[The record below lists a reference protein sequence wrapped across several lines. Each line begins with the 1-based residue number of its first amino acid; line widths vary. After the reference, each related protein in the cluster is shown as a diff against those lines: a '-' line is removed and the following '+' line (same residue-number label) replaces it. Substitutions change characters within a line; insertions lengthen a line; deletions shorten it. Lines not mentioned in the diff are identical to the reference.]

1 MLERRQWCGI
11 GEVVWKSV
19 EVLAPVIVHKLADD
33 FLLGRATVNFQA
45 DDKRQCCSLESVRTH
60 YLTNLWLT
68 VSEEL
73 ERIHPS
79 KYTFRNE
86 TSFVAV
92 YPLAIK
98 VSYPFDNVA
107 CSSAIGLQAQYA
119 SGGRGETAI
128 VRDVFDL

>member
-1 MLERRQWCGI
+1 ME
-11 GEVVWKSV
+11 K
-19 EVLAPVIVHKLADD
+19 LAPVIVYKLADD
-33 FLLGRATVNFQA
+33 LLLGRATVNFQA
-45 DDKRQCCSLESVRTH
+45 DDKRQCCFLESVRTH
-60 YLTNLWLT
+60 HLTNLWLS

-92 YPLAIK
+92 YPLAII
-98 VSYPFDNVA
+98 VSNYFENVA
-107 CSSAIGLQAQYA
+107 CSRAIGLQAQYA